1 MLSDKEFLLKDL
13 YTRIPY
19 HSKAEITFGNTKK
32 IETLKST
39 HLYSPTYSSH
49 KSKKYEVKL
58 FLRPMSSMTEE
69 ERQIEINYK
78 RDITT
83 QGWGVVELYMNQYIE
98 WLDSNHFDWRTD
110 GNNKTLIER
119 GLALVA
125 PKGMYKTK

>member
-13 YTRIPY
+13 YARIPY
-19 HSKAEITFGNTKK
+19 HPKAEITFGNTKK

-49 KSKKYEVKL
+49 KPKKYEVKL

-83 QGWGVVELYMNQYIE
+83 QGLGVVELYMNQYIE

-125 PKGMYKTK
+125 PKGMYKFG

>member
-119 GLALVA
+119 GLALVT

>member
-1 MLSDKEFLLKDL
+1 
-13 YTRIPY
+13 
-19 HSKAEITFGNTKK
+19 
-32 IETLKST
+32 
-39 HLYSPTYSSH
+39 
-49 KSKKYEVKL
+49 
-58 FLRPMSSMTEE
+58 MSSMTEE
-69 ERQIEINYK
+69 ERQIEISYK

-83 QGWGVVELYMNQYIE
+83 QGWRVVELYMNQYIE